1 MKFNELVMTVEA
13 DISDSEE
20 DVSIPPGYDDRLGG
34 GRFTIFIKSPFL
46 GTFLRKLAVV
56 TTFDV
61 DTMAV
66 SDTGNIYINPKFAMG
81 LTFNEFVGVL
91 AHEAMHIVNF
101 TFRRRR
107 GRQFKLWNIST
118 DFIMNRDLLDSGF
131 ELPAEG
137 CLPIRDRGM
146 FIVRV
151 IDKRGYI
158 MEIDITN
165 SSAEE
170 LYKILKDNLPIE
182 EGDDGEVRGKIK
194 GEGEGEGEGA
204 GGEGEGTGGV
214 LSTVDDH
221 ISDAE
226 EDAITPADG
235 STAKKNTLEEL
246 KRTVSQAL
254 QESKADVR
262 KTSSTGS
269 DNIAGQIHGSGV
281 GKGSAKANINL
292 QAEKLIKPEVNWRVV
307 LRDIVTKSSVVRT
320 MSRPSKRT
328 YGGGAYMP
336 RKKRENA
343 LGFCCLAMDTS
354 GSVPRNL
361 IRQFADEIVA
371 LTRQFS
377 KVSVLVCLWTDRV
390 YYAAMI
396 DKNSASHLVA
406 DIEKAYNTGG
416 TNLSNVAKWLQS
428 STYNKDV
435 RAVIYLTDGWLDGN
449 DKYIMPLPVQSFAL
463 IPAMGGGEL
472 NIPRMKVFNINTNV

>member
-1 MKFNELVMTVEA
+1 MIVES
-13 DISDSEE
+13 DISDSED
-20 DVSIPPGYDDRLGG
+20 DVWVPPGYYDRLTA
-34 GRFTIFIKSPFL
+34 GRHRIFKESPFL
-46 GTFLRKLAVV
+46 GIFLRNLAVV

-61 DTMAV
+61 NTMAV
-66 SDTGNIYINPKFAMG
+66 SETGNIYINPQFAMK
-81 LTFNEFVGVL
+81 LSFNEFAGVL

-101 TFRRRR
+101 TFGRRR
-107 GRQFKLWNIST
+107 GRQFKLWNIAT

-137 CLPIRDRGM
+137 CIPVRSGGM
-146 FIVRV
+146 SIVKF
-151 IDKRGYI
+151 IDKRGDL

-170 LYKILKDNLPIE
+170 LYKILKDNLTIK
-182 EGDDGEVRGKIK
+182 EGDDGEVRGRIGDD
-194 GEGEGEGEGA
+194 GEGEGD
-204 GGEGEGTGGV
+204 GEGEV
-214 LSTVDDH
+214 FSTVDDH

-226 EDAITPADG
+226 EDSITPADG
-235 STAKKNTLEEL
+235 SEAKKKNTLEDL
-246 KRTVSQAL
+246 KRRSTSASSASRS
-254 QESKADVR
+254 EGRNTPSAGSNSIADQIQ
-262 KTSSTGS
+262 GS
-269 DNIAGQIHGSGV
+269 DV

-354 GSVPRNL
+354 GSVPSNL
-361 IRQFADEIVA
+361 VRQFADEIVS

-377 KVSVLVCLWTDRV
+377 KVSVLVCLWTDQV

-396 DKNSASHLVA
+396 DKISAPHLVA

-428 STYNKDV
+428 SKYNKGV
-435 RAVIYLTDGWLDGN
+435 RAVIYLTDGWLDKS
-449 DKYIMPLPVQSFAL
+449 DKHIMPPPVQSFAL

-472 NIPRMKVFNINTNV
+472 NIPGMIVFNINTNI